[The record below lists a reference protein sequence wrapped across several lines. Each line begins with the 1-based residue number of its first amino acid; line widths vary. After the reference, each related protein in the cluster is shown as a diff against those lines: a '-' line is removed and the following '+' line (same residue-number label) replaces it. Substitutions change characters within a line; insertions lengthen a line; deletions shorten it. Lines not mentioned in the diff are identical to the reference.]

1 MASFPELNIFNQIIK
16 LAELKVKDYQFIEGF
31 GLVLMV
37 ENIEKKARCPRC
49 GKKSDRLHQNHEYL
63 VRDLPQSEHQ
73 VYLKVNRRQ
82 LKCDR
87 CKKPFSEEFDFVEK
101 TRTYTKRLAEKV
113 VREVIESDIKNV
125 APRNGLSE
133 KEVETILKEKF
144 SDLKIEKPLGL
155 KKLGIDEIAW
165 VKGHKNYCAVLV
177 DLETRKPVDILEKR
191 TKECISKCLKKW
203 GREVLDSIEEVSID
217 LWSGYKNLV
226 KELIPNAEVVADR
239 FHVMKLVNDE
249 LDGERKALK
258 RKLKKVKKKV
268 KRERLTLV
276 ITNSKYPL
284 LKNEKDLNDEQK
296 EKLKQV
302 QKVFPKLADMHQLK
316 EELRKTFE
324 NRDSE
329 VIGLLNLA
337 DWLRGAASKLPKSC
351 ATIIRW
357 FGEIIPY
364 FKNRTTQGIVEG
376 INNKLKLIKRKGFG
390 FKNFHNF
397 RSRSL
402 LSFHFNS

>member
-37 ENIEKKARCPRC
+37 ENIEKKARCPRG
-49 GKKSDRLHQNHEYL
+49 GKKSARLQQNHEYL

-125 APRNGLSE
+125 AQRNGLSE
-133 KEVETILKEKF
+133 KEVETRLKEKF

-155 KKLGIDEIAW
+155 KKLGIEEIAW

-191 TKECISKCLKKW
+191 TQECISKCFKIW
-203 GREVLDSIEEVSID
+203 GREVLNGIEEVSID
-217 LWSGYKNLV
+217 LWSGYKN
-226 KELIPNAEVVADR
+226 AR
-239 FHVMKLVNDE
+239 
-249 LDGERKALK
+249 
-258 RKLKKVKKKV
+258 
-268 KRERLTLV
+268 
-276 ITNSKYPL
+276 
-284 LKNEKDLNDEQK
+284 
-296 EKLKQV
+296 
-302 QKVFPKLADMHQLK
+302 
-316 EELRKTFE
+316 
-324 NRDSE
+324 
-329 VIGLLNLA
+329 
-337 DWLRGAASKLPKSC
+337 
-351 ATIIRW
+351 
-357 FGEIIPY
+357 
-364 FKNRTTQGIVEG
+364 
-376 INNKLKLIKRKGFG
+376 
-390 FKNFHNF
+390 
-397 RSRSL
+397 
-402 LSFHFNS
+402 